1 MSIFEKFNNQGLGD
15 EEAFEELCCQL
26 FETWG
31 MHTMGFNSTWAY
43 LDIRGEGG
51 DGGIEAYWQDTN
63 SGEFIGVQAKW
74 FRGSITP
81 SQYGQIK
88 KSITRARKL
97 RPRLTKCI
105 VCIPHNLT
113 SLRNSKNETVSLGE
127 ESSWK
132 AFEKSITQTY
142 PDLEL
147 VLWDEHLIFTILQKP
162 ENEGCWRFWF
172 ERTAINPE
180 GIHLALRRA
189 IEGLKD
195 RYVPEIV
202 DDGGMAVFL
211 DYFFGTIESR
221 AALIDEI
228 GTCLNV
234 CHDLVYV
241 TNSLSNVEN
250 GLSDELK
257 DSAAKCRDAV
267 TAYAGSLSLWRRML
281 MTEPYDFVEID
292 NITVDYGAIERFESD
307 VRDLKV
313 KYRLTGHADELIKL
327 IDRFRELP
335 GEYDICRTMRG
346 AFSCPH
352 CLVIGEQGTGKTC
365 GFANEATGF
374 LEGGIHLPI
383 FIRAGEINE
392 RDGWRVIVNNALG
405 LSNWGEAE
413 LWQALSSYAATHDVC
428 EGGIT
433 VRAKIAVFVD
443 GLDERPPASS
453 WTALIRQGDAIS
465 REYPRI
471 RFAYSSRPY
480 GIEHRLA
487 DDVWECIHHVDD
499 EGDVPVHEL
508 FDRYI
513 ERYSIDLDGNMHYKW
528 TLRTPM
534 ELRMFC
540 TAYSGRRIDKEV
552 STCLTALVNA
562 EVDRLDEEYAIRVS
576 KTAVLHQKPVRS
588 TLFELATAFLEDDG
602 QRSRTAISN
611 VIENAGIQRECADSM
626 LDFLEGYGILSTTQ
640 QAGLTSVSPAIV
652 LYQPGSRHLWDYFMA
667 VVLMEMEEATAAN
680 ALLYHSDVA
689 YMYAILLV
697 EKCGTL
703 PLESKELVESLG
715 VARVRQLTIDAL
727 ADAGKGAAAKFRQW
741 ALDEMSKD
749 SDSLCDIVNG
759 IVVQVADIQGHPL
772 GPALFDEYMR
782 TFQTSVER
790 DVVWS
795 IPRKL
800 CDSHGLSMYYERDG
814 VKRLPHLHGD
824 DAWNQM
830 PLLLAWCLASVSNLR
845 RRHCRN
851 ELVLWAMHSPGEY
864 AELFDRFSKCNDPQI
879 REDLFAVAGEV
890 VCQGLV
896 DNATEK
902 RFAKIAIDAVFS
914 APCKPGNRDASI
926 RHYGRMIVEKC
937 CADGAI
943 DPDMANS
950 CRPPFGIDA
959 SKGALPIYAA
969 AAKADKMGGF
979 QAIHYDLARYVLVDK
994 LEMAFGIP
1002 LHRANDDRNSEEVQ
1016 RLVEESAAMIGIDP
1030 PTFEGWVIAAA
1041 YQYLVDHGYDSD
1053 AFVGPVRGKGYR
1065 LGGIDRR
1072 ISGSFGS
1079 ADHGSRSAV
1088 MTVAEKYVW
1097 CARNEICGFMADRVP
1112 VLSSAWRN
1120 GICQETYELASD
1132 YSDLLSF
1139 QSPLFEATVN
1149 RLSSERADSI
1159 PFFPTIFSCDGG
1171 DSICDGRELS
1181 DWIGS
1186 GNADVPIAL
1195 LGYEPNV
1202 SISIADDVIPVALYA
1217 SDWGICGKQARCWMY
1232 CGAMDSAE
1240 LAKLAESGTV
1250 SLDGYDHA
1258 SAFTTCINV
1267 EAAYIS
1273 PVEYM
1278 SAPWI
1283 SEYDEENERDKIA
1296 DVHVVA
1302 SPLSGSG
1309 ADSLTDIGDCWYQF
1323 PSKLA
1328 MDLCGVT
1335 HTDGLRYFN
1344 SDGDVMFE
1352 DVVFGESY
1360 RRQYQA
1366 LLASKS
1372 PLFEA
1377 LRARD
1382 LHPVWYATLQRNG
1395 NRLAEERLSKTEG
1408 WSEQSWLIWFDE
1420 DGDNH
1425 SCRMSDEYPVP
1436 EHVYDP
1442 TGFLNELMDKYSD
1455 CADEDEG
1462 ATGPLSKTV
1471 TTTDSF

>member
-15 EEAFEELCCQL
+15 EEAFDEMCCQL
-26 FETWG
+26 FEAWG
-31 MHTMGFNSTWAY
+31 IHTMSSNSTWVY
-43 LDIRGEGG
+43 RDIRGDGG
-51 DGGIEAYWQDTN
+51 DGGIEAYWWNTN

-81 SQYGQIK
+81 AQYNQIK
-88 KSITRARKL
+88 KSIVKARELRSSLTRY
-97 RPRLTKCI
+97 I

-113 SLRNSKNETVSLGE
+113 SLRNSKNETVSPGE
-127 ESSWK
+127 ESAWK
-132 AFEKSITQTY
+132 AFEKSIAQTY

-147 VLWDEHLIFTILQKP
+147 VLWDEHFIFTLLQRP
-162 ENEGCWRFWF
+162 ENDGCWRFWF

-180 GIHLALRRA
+180 EIRLAFRRA

-211 DYFFGTIESR
+211 DNFFGTIESR
-221 AALIDEI
+221 AALIEEI
-228 GTCLNV
+228 ETCLNV

-257 DSAAKCRDAV
+257 DSATKCSDAV

-292 NITVDYGAIERFESD
+292 NITVDYGAIEHFESD
-307 VRDLKV
+307 VRDLKE

-352 CLVIGEQGTGKTC
+352 CLVTGEQGTGKTC
-365 GFANEATGF
+365 GFASEATGF
-374 LEGGIHLPI
+374 LEGGKHLPI
-383 FIRAGEINE
+383 FIRAGEINKF
-392 RDGWRVIVNNALG
+392 DGWREIVNNALG
-405 LSNWGEAE
+405 LSDWDEAE
-413 LWQALSSYAATHDVC
+413 LWQALSSSAAMRDVRK
-428 EGGIT
+428 GGIT

-465 REYPRI
+465 HEYPRI

-480 GIEHRLA
+480 GVERCFT
-487 DDVWECIHHVDD
+487 DDVWECIHYVDD

-513 ERYSIDLDGNMHYKW
+513 ERYSIDLVGNMHYRW

-562 EVDRLDEEYAIRVS
+562 EVDRLDEEYAARTGIIIGP
-576 KTAVLHQKPVRS
+576 HQTPVRS
-588 TLFELATAFLEDDG
+588 TLCALATAFLEDDG
-602 QRSRTAISN
+602 RRSRTAIID
-611 VIENAGIQRECADSM
+611 VIEKTGIHRERTDSM

-640 QAGLTSVSPAIV
+640 RAGLTSVSPAIV
-652 LYQPGSRHLWDYFMA
+652 MYQPGSRHLWDYFMA
-667 VVLMEMEEATAAN
+667 VVLMETEEATAAN
-680 ALLYHSDVA
+680 AFLYHGDVA

-715 VARVRQLTIDAL
+715 ATRVRQLTIDAL
-727 ADAGKGAAAKFRQW
+727 ADAEKSAAEKFRQW

-749 SDSLCDIVNG
+749 SDSLRDIVNG
-759 IVVQVADIQGHPL
+759 IVAQVADIQWHPL

-790 DVVWS
+790 DRVWS

-800 CDSHGLSMYYERDG
+800 YDNYGLSMYYERDG
-814 VKRLPHLHGD
+814 AKRLPRLHSD

-830 PLLLAWCLASVSNLR
+830 PLLLAWCLATVSNLR

-864 AELFDRFSKCNDPQI
+864 AELFDQFSECNDPQI
-879 REDLFAVAGEV
+879 REDLFAIAGEV

-896 DNATEK
+896 DNTTKK
-902 RFAKIAIDAVFS
+902 RFAKIAIDAVFNV
-914 APCKPGNRDASI
+914 PDKPGNRDASI
-926 RHYGRMIVEKC
+926 RHYGRMIVERC
-937 CADGAI
+937 CADGVI
-943 DPDMANS
+943 DPDTIKC
-950 CRPPFGIDA
+950 CRPPFSVDTAA
-959 SKGALPIYAA
+959 SALPIYAA
-969 AAKADKMGGF
+969 AANADRMGGF

-994 LEMAFGIP
+994 LEMAFGISR
-1002 LHRANDDRNSEEVQ
+1002 HRSSDDRNAKDVQ
-1016 RLVEESAAMIGIDP
+1016 RLVEESAAMLGIEP
-1030 PTFEGWVIAAA
+1030 PTFEGWVIASA
-1041 YQYLVDHGYDSD
+1041 YQYLVDHGYDPD
-1053 AFVGPVRGKGYR
+1053 VFVGPVGEKGYR

-1072 ISGSFGS
+1072 ISRSFGS
-1079 ADHGSRSAV
+1079 ADHGSRSTV

-1097 CARNEICGFMADRVP
+1097 CAKNEICGFMADRVP
-1112 VLSSAWRN
+1112 VFSSMWRN
-1120 GICQETYELASD
+1120 GSNQDTYEVTSD

-1149 RLSSERADSI
+1149 HLSAERADST
-1159 PFFPTIFSCDGG
+1159 PSFPVAFSCDDGEL
-1171 DSICDGRELS
+1171 ICTERELS
-1181 DWIGS
+1181 DWISS
-1186 GNADVPIAL
+1186 GNADVPIAF

-1202 SISIADDVIPVALYA
+1202 SISIADDVIPAALYA

-1240 LAKLAESGTV
+1240 LARLSESGTV
-1250 SLDGYDHA
+1250 SIDGYDHA
-1258 SAFTTCINV
+1258 SAFSTGINT
-1267 EAAYIS
+1267 EATYIS

-1283 SEYDEENERDKIA
+1283 GEYDEELERNKIA

-1309 ADSLTDIGDCWYQF
+1309 ADSLTDIGDCWYRF

-1328 MDLCGVT
+1328 MELCGVT
-1335 HTDGLRYFN
+1335 RTDGLRYFN
-1344 SDGDVMFE
+1344 SDGDAIFE
-1352 DVVFGESY
+1352 DVEYGEPY
-1360 RRQYQA
+1360 RQHYQA
-1366 LLASKS
+1366 LLANKNL
-1372 PLFEA
+1372 LFES
-1377 LRARD
+1377 LYARG

-1395 NRLAEERLSKTEG
+1395 NRLAEERLSKAEA
-1408 WSEQSWLIWFDE
+1408 WSEQSWLIWI
-1420 DGDNH
+1420 DGDGKYR
-1425 SCRMSDEYPVP
+1425 SCHMSDEYPAP
-1436 EHVYDP
+1436 EHVYDSR
-1442 TGFLNELMDKYSD
+1442 GFLKELVDKYST
-1455 CADEDEG
+1455 CTDEDKE
-1462 ATGPLSKTV
+1462 AIE
-1471 TTTDSF
+1471 